1 MLSCKVSPMHIDAFP
16 SRYSPQRRSP
26 AKKKKLLASFPSLL
40 PSPFF
45 YRRGEK
51 PTAAEGSLHVR
62 RRVKKT
68 NERNEELL
76 SKTWTMYA
84 SKTKRV
90 KTVTTLKQ
98 CVLLATARLCDSPF
112 HYSSPPSLLEEQSFF
127 RSVFNNLAPYSIC
140 HFVFCT
146 RNLLPPSTETF
157 KACRRM
163 LVWVSFSLCTLSFDL
178 LASKLW
184 DMSK

>member
-127 RSVFNNLAPYSIC
+127 RSVFNNLALTVFVTLYSVLVIYYRLRQKHLRPTGGC
-140 HFVFCT
+140 SFGSVFPCVPQVLT
-146 RNLLPPSTETF
+146 SQLQNCGT
-157 KACRRM
+157 
-163 LVWVSFSLCTLSFDL
+163 
-178 LASKLW
+178 
-184 DMSK
+184 

>member
-84 SKTKRV
+84 SKTKRA

-157 KACRRM
+157 KACWRM
-163 LVWVSFSLCTLSFDL
+163 LVYVPSVLTSQLQNSGI
-178 LASKLW
+178 
-184 DMSK
+184 